1 MNNNNNNN
9 NNNKHDTPRYRL
21 VLYGKKECEA
31 CVVLTRKVKAL
42 LDRSKFIPNSEL
54 YLCELV
60 EKDIMEEIKW
70 QWLYGAS
77 VPEVACVM
85 VAGTDDG
92 DGEDEEEVLL
102 PRISHRETT
111 DQIGKHLERALRD
124 LGSAS

>member
-1 MNNNNNNN
+1 M
-9 NNNKHDTPRYRL
+9 
-21 VLYGKKECEA
+21 YGKKDCEA

-42 LDRSKFIPNSEL
+42 LDRSKFIPQSEL
-54 YLCELV
+54 SSCELV

-77 VPEVACVM
+77 VPEIACVV

-92 DGEDEEEVLL
+92 DGEDEEVFL

-111 DQIGKHLERALRD
+111 DQIGKHLEGALRD